1 MPRKYLRRI
10 LPSAA
15 MIKDNR
21 YLKVLGSAINNPD
34 CWYLNRHSVAGAF
47 FIGLFCAFLPMPF
60 QTVLAGFLAIL
71 FKRNLPL
78 SVGLVFITNPVT
90 MPPIFYF
97 NYLVGS
103 FFFPETVDFDYRVI
117 DNVWVYLQDNF
128 SRIGRPLIVGSIIC
142 GLGAGV
148 LGFITIHIF
157 WRWQVSSNWVNRQ
170 KARNAQRKL
179 DRQHTRNQELEQ
191 KLERERKQEL
201 ELEEKLKLGLEL
213 EQKLELELEQK
224 QELEQK
230 RETT

>member
-15 MIKDNR
+15 MVKENR

-34 CWYLNRHSVAGAF
+34 CWYLNKHSVAGAF

-60 QTVLAGFLAIL
+60 QTVLAGFLAIF

-103 FFFPETVDFDYRVI
+103 FFFPETVAFDYTII
-117 DNVWVYLQDNF
+117 DNLWGYFLDNF
-128 SRIGRPLIVGSIIC
+128 NRIGRPLIVGSIIC
-142 GLGAGV
+142 GLVAGM
-148 LGFITIHIF
+148 LGFIAIHIF
-157 WRWQVSSNWVNRQ
+157 WRWQVSSNWVKRQ
-170 KARNAQRKL
+170 KERSAQRKL
-179 DRQHTRNQELEQ
+179 NRQHARNQELEQ
-191 KLERERKQEL
+191 KLERERMQEL
-201 ELEEKLKLGLEL
+201 QLEEKLKQGLEL

-224 QELEQK
+224 REPEQK
-230 RETT
+230 QETT